1 MASFGLIGRIDAF
14 DETIESWWNYV
25 ERLKQYFEANEVD
38 NTKKISSLLT
48 LIGGKTYSLLR
59 DLTFPD
65 KSSTKTYN
73 QLTQLLN
80 KHVSPKPLIIAER
93 YRFNKRDQQ
102 EGESV
107 NEYVAEL
114 RKLSKYC
121 ECSAFVNDAL
131 RGKIVCELR
140 N

>member
-1 MASFGLIGRIDAF
+1 LIG
-14 DETIESWWNYV
+14 E
-25 ERLKQYFEANEVD
+25 
-38 NTKKISSLLT
+38 
-48 LIGGKTYSLLR
+48 KTYSLLR

-93 YRFNKRDQQ
+93 YRFYKRDQK

-107 NEYVAEL
+107 NECVAEL

-121 ECSAFVNDAL
+121 EFSAFLSDAL
-131 RGKIVCELR
+131 RGKIVCGLR